1 MFAKGLK
8 RDLKYIETIWKP
20 LPPGAEMIYYIEK
33 LDVNEEKTRLRNH
46 LAYFTETLDLPE
58 VGQGRKLGFIA
69 QEIGQK

>member
-1 MFAKGLK
+1 
-8 RDLKYIETIWKP
+8 
-20 LPPGAEMIYYIEK
+20 MIYYIVEK

-69 QEIGQK
+69 QEMSREINTLVAPKQSRHYAETGGDDER